1 MLMMMNGMFGT
12 VNLLEKKKK
21 KVSEIVFSYIWRRRD
36 AIKVIA
42 RKNILE

>member
-1 MLMMMNGMFGT
+1 MMMNGMFGT
-12 VNLLEKKKK
+12 VNLLEKKK